1 MVLVKNVKLFP
12 VFILVKIGQE
22 NVLDDILEWIKTF
35 LDYEN
40 TKLKKSKNWDFSK
53 GVSQWF
59 WLKNITFVIF

>member
-12 VFILVKIGQE
+12 VYILVEIGQE

-53 GVSQWF
+53 GVSLWF

>member
-22 NVLDDILEWIKTF
+22 KVLDDILEWIKTF

-40 TKLKKSKNWDFSK
+40 TKLKKSKNSDFSK
-53 GVSQWF
+53 GVSPWF

>member
-53 GVSQWF
+53 GVSLWF